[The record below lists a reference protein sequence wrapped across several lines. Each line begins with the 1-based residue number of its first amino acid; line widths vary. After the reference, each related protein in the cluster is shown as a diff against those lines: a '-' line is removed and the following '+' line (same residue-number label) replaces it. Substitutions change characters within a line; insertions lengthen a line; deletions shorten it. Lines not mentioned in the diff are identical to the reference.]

1 MDLSEKAIFSMGIM
15 LAVYSGCCNLDGMH
29 CAEQNSF
36 ETVRKGLKTA
46 DGRSLAEVTQARM
59 EELKAVGRK
68 KYKFHEYRKSLLQP
82 GDAIGYGIMSQILGI
97 AAKENNNLTLGEAY
111 FDKLP
116 SGRSV
121 AHDVIAWDNEIK
133 PWKDYRSA
141 DKVGEKLLGNDN
153 KTDAYSKY
161 MDPIH
166 SMFTLMDRPDYI
178 EKNL

>member
-1 MDLSEKAIFSMGIM
+1 
-15 LAVYSGCCNLDGMH
+15 
-29 CAEQNSF
+29 
-36 ETVRKGLKTA
+36 
-46 DGRSLAEVTQARM
+46 
-59 EELKAVGRK
+59 
-68 KYKFHEYRKSLLQP
+68 
-82 GDAIGYGIMSQILGI
+82 MSQILGI

-153 KTDAYSKY
+153 KTDVYSKY

-178 EKNL
+178 EKNLSKFPRPWLSKASDTMNLFDCPNSTNCH